1 MASPSGFTSMPRR
14 CRSARTAVA
23 AAENPV
29 ILPPNRRPKVRRWQT
44 ANLRNLRENPRV
56 FAKVRKVRGEP
67 KANLRPS
74 AKVRGGELANLR
86 NLCKNPCF
94 FAKVPKVRGEPK
106 ANLRRSAKVR
116 GGLSPNLGNLR
127 ENPCFF
133 AKVRKVR
140 GEDLDLRRTASTR
153 ASPL

>member
-29 ILPPNRRPKVRRWQT
+29 ILPPNRRPKVRRWQL

-56 FAKVRKVRGEP
+56 FAKVP
-67 KANLRPS
+67 KI
-74 AKVRGGELANLR
+74 
-86 NLCKNPCF
+86 
-94 FAKVPKVRGEPK
+94 RGEPK

-116 GGLSPNLGNLR
+116 GGPSPNLGNLR